1 MWWTTIPK
9 AILTSFILIVIV
21 WDLAAGILGHPEA
34 TFSRVLLD
42 ASENHPIIAFI
53 FGMVC
58 GHVWWS
64 NN

>member
-1 MWWTTIPK
+1 
-9 AILTSFILIVIV
+9 SFILIVIV
-21 WDLAAGILGHPEA
+21 WDLTAGILGHHEA
-34 TFSRVLLD
+34 TFSQVLLD
-42 ASENHPIIAFI
+42 ASKNHPVIAFI